1 MSDSSEEANPLL
13 GYYRRYVGDPDRAV
27 DVYAGFGLFFVGLG
41 LGVVGVAVFLY
52 SATLPPNSIS
62 MYSVREVA
70 AVAAALGL
78 PGLLLGVVVLLPV
91 DRRMRYLGSAGSAV
105 SVVAVGWF
113 VTVYPY
119 DWNVP
124 EPPDYSAQVVALYS
138 AGLVAVIAATGAAL
152 VAHRVEQAADGVT
165 VDPDSTATTRSAD
178 DGTETDAEAVTDE
191 AVRADIERELEKTEL
206 TWGGVERSEGRRLQL
221 DTSVVDDADVDPG
234 TLSGSATETRT
245 TSSTVDDAVS
255 QLAGLQG
262 GTQNTASGESTDDQ
276 ADALRAL
283 REQQRAEDVA
293 EAEDDSVVDR
303 IRGLFD

>member
-178 DGTETDAEAVTDE
+178 DGTETDAETVTDE

-245 TSSTVDDAVS
+245 TSGTVDDAVS

-283 REQQRAEDVA
+283 REQQRAEEAA
-293 EAEDDSVVDR
+293 EADDESVVGR

>member
-13 GYYRRYVGDPDRAV
+13 GYYRRYIGDPERTV

-52 SATLPPNSIS
+52 SATLPPNTIP

-91 DRRMRYLGSAGSAV
+91 DRRMLYLGGAGSATTV
-105 SVVAVGWF
+105 LAIGWF

-138 AGLVAVIAATGAAL
+138 VGLVAVIAATGAAL
-152 VAHRVEQAADGVT
+152 VAHRVEQATGNVS
-165 VDPDSTATTRSAD
+165 VDPDSAATARSSESAD
-178 DGTETDAEAVTDE
+178 DTTETVTDE
-191 AVRADIERELEKTEL
+191 AVRADIERELDETEL
-206 TWGGVERSEGRRLQL
+206 TWGGVERSTGRRLQL
-221 DTSVVDDADVDPG
+221 DTSVVDDADIDPG

-245 TSSTVDDAVS
+245 TSGTVDDAVS

-262 GTQNTASGESTDDQ
+262 TTQNTASGESTDDQ

-283 REQQRAEDVA
+283 REQQHTEDVA
-293 EAEDDSVVDR
+293 EGDDDSIVDR
-303 IRGLFD
+303 IRRLFD

>member
-1 MSDSSEEANPLL
+1 
-13 GYYRRYVGDPDRAV
+13 
-27 DVYAGFGLFFVGLG
+27 
-41 LGVVGVAVFLY
+41 
-52 SATLPPNSIS
+52 
-62 MYSVREVA
+62 
-70 AVAAALGL
+70 
-78 PGLLLGVVVLLPV
+78 VLLPV
-91 DRRMRYLGSAGSAV
+91 DRRMLYLGGAGSAV
-105 SVVAVGWF
+105 TVAAVGWF

-152 VAHRVEQAADGVT
+152 VAHRVEQAADSVT
-165 VDPDSTATTRSAD
+165 VEPDSTAADQSSESAD
-178 DGTETDAEAVTDE
+178 AAAETVTDE

-245 TSSTVDDAVS
+245 TSGTVDDAVS

-283 REQQRAEDVA
+283 REQQRAEEAA
-293 EAEDDSVVDR
+293 EADDESVADR

>member
-178 DGTETDAEAVTDE
+178 DGTETDAETVTDE

-283 REQQRAEDVA
+283 REQQRAEEAA
-293 EAEDDSVVDR
+293 EADDESVVGR

>member
-1 MSDSSEEANPLL
+1 ML
-13 GYYRRYVGDPDRAV
+13 
-27 DVYAGFGLFFVGLG
+27 
-41 LGVVGVAVFLY
+41 
-52 SATLPPNSIS
+52 
-62 MYSVREVA
+62 
-70 AVAAALGL
+70 
-78 PGLLLGVVVLLPV
+78 
-91 DRRMRYLGSAGSAV
+91 YLGGAGSATTV
-105 SVVAVGWF
+105 IAIGWF

-138 AGLVAVIAATGAAL
+138 VGLVAVIAATGAAL
-152 VAHRVEQAADGVT
+152 VAHRVEQATDSVA
-165 VDPDSTATTRSAD
+165 VDPDSAATARSSESAD
-178 DGTETDAEAVTDE
+178 DTTETVTDE
-191 AVRADIERELEKTEL
+191 AVRADIERELDKTEL
-206 TWGGVERSEGRRLQL
+206 TWGGVERSTGRRLQL
-221 DTSVVDDADVDPG
+221 DTSVVDDADIDPG

-245 TSSTVDDAVS
+245 TSGTVDDAVS

-293 EAEDDSVVDR
+293 EADDDSVVDR

>member
-234 TLSGSATETRT
+234 TLSGSATEART

-283 REQQRAEDVA
+283 REQQRAEEAA
-293 EAEDDSVVDR
+293 EADDESVVGR